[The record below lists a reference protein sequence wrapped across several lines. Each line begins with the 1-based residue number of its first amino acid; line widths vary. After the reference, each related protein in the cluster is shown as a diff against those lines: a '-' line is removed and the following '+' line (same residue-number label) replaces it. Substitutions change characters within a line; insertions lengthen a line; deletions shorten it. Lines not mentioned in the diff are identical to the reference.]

1 MNFWKFR
8 HLKIVK
14 FLWKIRAFVTV
25 HTCVPVTGIFQKAAK
40 ESGVVKPEYG
50 G

>member
-1 MNFWKFR
+1 
-8 HLKIVK
+8 
-14 FLWKIRAFVTV
+14 LWKIRAFVTV

-50 G
+50 GYRRKEKGKEVGK